1 MEHYFLELLK
11 EYGYI
16 ILFIW
21 SIMEGEIGLI
31 MAGILSFT
39 GDMYL
44 PYAIAVAGVGGFTGD
59 QIYFYLGR
67 FNRKYI
73 QKKLT
78 KQRRKFALAHLLLK
92 NYGWPIIFIQR
103 YLYGMR
109 TIIPM
114 AIGLTKYS
122 SKKYAFIN
130 FISAII
136 WATIT
141 ISLAYIYGKEM
152 LKLLEIIKE
161 HKEILIPLG
170 LLTGGGIYYYFH
182 FITKKSKN

>member
-1 MEHYFLELLK
+1 MEELFLELIK

-21 SIMEGEIGLI
+21 SIMEGELGLI

-39 GDMYL
+39 GDLFL
-44 PYAIAVAGVGGFTGD
+44 PYAIVVGALGGFAGD

-67 FNRKYI
+67 LNKSFIHKE
-73 QKKLT
+73 L
-78 KQRRKFALAHLLLK
+78 KQHRRKFALAHILLK
-92 NYGWPIIFIQR
+92 KYGWPIIFIQR

-114 AIGLTKYS
+114 AIGLTKYNA
-122 SKKYAFIN
+122 KKYAFIN
-130 FISAII
+130 FLSAIV

-141 ISLAYIYGKEM
+141 ISFAYVFGEKMISL
-152 LKLLEIIKE
+152 LKVFSS
-161 HKEILIPLG
+161 HKEILIPF
-170 LLTGGGIYYYFH
+170 GIIIAGSIYFYFH
-182 FITKKSKN
+182 TVTKK